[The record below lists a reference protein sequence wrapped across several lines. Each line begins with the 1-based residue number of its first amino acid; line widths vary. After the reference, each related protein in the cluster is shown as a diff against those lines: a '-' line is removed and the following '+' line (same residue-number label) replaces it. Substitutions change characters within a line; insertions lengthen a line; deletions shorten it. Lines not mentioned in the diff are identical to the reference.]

1 MKILVTGHEGYIGSE
16 LVPLLLAA
24 GHAVVGVDAGFF
36 GEKWLMVNGER
47 LMVNDDPTPMT
58 DDRSPMTDNRL
69 PKLRAVRKDV
79 RDLVESDLEGVDA
92 VIHLAALSN
101 DPMGNLNPEL
111 THEVNHRASVRLAEM
126 SRAAGVG
133 RFLFASSCSVYGLAE
148 GDALVH
154 EESPV
159 HPLTAY
165 AVSKVRTEEDV
176 AKLADADFSP
186 VFLRNSTAYGWSRR
200 FRADLVL
207 NNLAGYAYTTG
218 EIRILS
224 DGTPWRP
231 LVHVQDIGRAFL
243 ALLEAP
249 RDVVHN
255 QVLNIGSSQQNY
267 RVRDLAG
274 FVQEALPES
283 RVSYAEGGS
292 PDPRSYRVDFARL
305 NRLLPDFQPLW
316 DAQSG
321 AQQLAQAY
329 RETNLSLA
337 DFEGPRYVRLAQL
350 RALLAGGRLDESLRW
365 TA

>member
-1 MKILVTGHEGYIGSE
+1 M
-16 LVPLLLAA
+16 
-24 GHAVVGVDAGFF
+24 
-36 GEKWLMVNGER
+36 
-47 LMVNDDPTPMT
+47 
-58 DDRSPMTDNRL
+58 
-69 PKLRAVRKDV
+69 RKDV
-79 RDLVESDLEGVDA
+79 RDLTEEELAGVEA

-111 THEVNHRASVRLAEM
+111 THEINHRASVRLAA
-126 SRAAGVG
+126 RARGAGVG

-148 GDALVH
+148 GDALVN

-165 AVSKVRTEEDV
+165 ALSKVRSEEDV
-176 AKLADADFSP
+176 ARLAGGDFSP

-218 EIRILS
+218 QIRILS

-243 ALLEAP
+243 AALEAP
-249 RDVVHN
+249 RDAVHN
-255 QVLNIGSSQQNY
+255 QVINIGSSDQNY
-267 RVRDLAG
+267 RVSELAA
-274 FVQEALPES
+274 FVQQALPGS
-283 RVSYAEGGS
+283 QVSYAPGGS

-305 NRLLPDFQPLW
+305 SRLLPDFRPQW
-316 DAQSG
+316 DAASG
-321 AQQLAQAY
+321 ARQLAAAY
-329 RETNLSLA
+329 QETHLSPA
-337 DFEGPRYVRLAQL
+337 DFNGPRYVRLAQL
-350 RALLAGGRLDESLRW
+350 RALLDGGRLDDHLRW

>member
-1 MKILVTGHEGYIGSE
+1 MNIVVTGHEGYIGSE

-24 GHAVVGVDAGFF
+24 GHTVMGVDVGFF
-36 GEKWLMVNGER
+36 REETANGGR
-47 LMVNDDPTPMT
+47 LTVDVGPSAVS
-58 DDRSPMTDNRL
+58 DDRLPLSDYRSPT
-69 PKLRAVRKDV
+69 LRSLRKDV
-79 RDLVESDLEGVDA
+79 RDLTESDLAGMDA

-111 THEVNHRASVRLAEM
+111 THAINHRASVRLAEM
-126 SRAAGVG
+126 SRGAGVR

-148 GDALVH
+148 GDTLVN

-176 AKLADADFSP
+176 ARLADADFSP

-207 NNLAGYAYTTG
+207 NNLAGWAYTTG

-249 RDVVHN
+249 RNAVHN
-255 QVLNIGSSQQNY
+255 QVINIGSSEQNY
-267 RVRDLAG
+267 RVSELAA
-274 FVQEALPES
+274 FVQEALPGS
-283 RVSYAEGGS
+283 QVSYAPGGS
-292 PDPRSYRVDFARL
+292 PDPRSFRVDFAKL
-305 NRLLPDFQPLW
+305 NALLPDCQPLW
-316 DAQSG
+316 NAVSG
-321 AQQLAQAY
+321 AQQLAAAY
-329 RETNLSLA
+329 RETDLSQA
-337 DFEGPRYVRLAQL
+337 DFGGPRYVRLAQL
-350 RALLAGGRLDESLRW
+350 RELIDAGRLDATLRW